1 MSFNITL
8 ESSDQHNFQAYLA
21 KPSTSPK
28 GCVVIV
34 QEIFGVTQHI
44 QQVTDR
50 FASEGYLALSPCL
63 FDRVGSDIKLNYDS
77 SGVSKGRNLKD
88 QVDEYSELDI
98 QAAIEHLQSSGPVAV
113 VGFCWGG
120 SLAWRVATD
129 PNNNN
134 LASAVSYYG
143 GELPALANRSLI
155 CPFMAHFGIHDGSI
169 PEKDARAFAAYQ
181 PKVGTY
187 FYDAGHGF
195 NCNDRDQ
202 YNEFAARTAWG
213 RTIDFLADCFV

>member
-1 MSFNITL
+1 MGSHITL
-8 ESSDQHNFQAYLA
+8 EASDQHNFQAYLA
-21 KPSTSPK
+21 IPSTPVK

-50 FASEGYLALSPCL
+50 FAAEGYLALSSCL
-63 FDRVGSDIKLNYDS
+63 FDRVGPNIKLNYDS
-77 SGVSKGRNLKD
+77 DGVGKGRRLKD
-88 QVDEYSELDI
+88 QVDNFSELDI
-98 QAAIEHLQSSGPVAV
+98 KAAIEHLQSSGTVAA

-120 SLAWRVATD
+120 SLAWRAATD
-129 PNNNN
+129 PNSN
-134 LASAVSYYG
+134 LAAAVSYYG
-143 GELPALANRSLI
+143 GELPALANRSSV
-155 CPFMAHFGIHDGSI
+155 CPFIAHFGIHDESI
-169 PEKDARAFAAYQ
+169 PEKDARAFAEDQ

-202 YNEFAARTAWG
+202 YDEAAARTAWN
-213 RTIDFLADCFV
+213 RTINFLADYIV